1 MKTPTVRWSFSQYIG
16 RSWSEHFFF
25 CSVDDCVY
33 LIGGEFDVVHEG
45 LLGLMTADVHHL
57 YDSEFVGEVHT
68 GNTTAPGGVGGDAI
82 VARHHNFPFVIAP
95 YRQLTNDSILLS
107 AHFKR
112 LISSK
117 PTSIPE
123 AVLNS
128 TV

>member
-1 MKTPTVRWSFSQYIG
+1 MV
-16 RSWSEHFFF
+16 
-25 CSVDDCVY
+25 
-33 LIGGEFDVVHEG
+33 DVVRKG
-45 LLGLMTADVHHL
+45 LLCLVAADVHHL
-57 YDSEFVGEVHT
+57 NNGKFVGEIRI
-68 GNTTAPGGVGGDAI
+68 GYATAPGSMGSDAI
-82 VARHHNFPFVIAP
+82 VARHHHFPFVVAT